1 MIIPEDVTVYDSA
14 FGSYFYLRFAGRTVT
29 VAHRYAKGRVVEYE
43 VYQEGFWHNS
53 YHRSLTEALE
63 AAFRKITDM
72 RDMGIAIE
80 HRRDGVHTTNRFTD
94 QSARVELVVGELSSV
109 HRLFV
114 AVAGHLDANSHVL
127 TRSQLDADALL
138 SRASRADTPSRMRT
152 AIAFIVESL
161 REQAAVLD
169 TIAGQ
174 RDVDPPRPPRD
185 DSLEERPSTNLTW
198 DARFLR
204 SLASVI
210 EKDAAPRG
218 LKVGDF
224 VVYFR
229 NAINGSREEH
239 VCGDVESAQLLAKTH
254 RPFNNTDVRIRKVIS
269 LHYDSPVMD
278 DVVWEFGDQVSV
290 PSRLDCWRTNST
302 TSQPRSTTSPRFR
315 SGSEATRVNSTTEAS
330 GNADVVRRIA
340 RVSTE
345 PNMYIPRY

>member
-1 MIIPEDVTVYDSA
+1 M
-14 FGSYFYLRFAGRTVT
+14 
-29 VAHRYAKGRVVEYE
+29 
-43 VYQEGFWHNS
+43 
-53 YHRSLTEALE
+53 
-63 AAFRKITDM
+63 
-72 RDMGIAIE
+72 
-80 HRRDGVHTTNRFTD
+80 
-94 QSARVELVVGELSSV
+94 
-109 HRLFV
+109 
-114 AVAGHLDANSHVL
+114 
-127 TRSQLDADALL
+127 
-138 SRASRADTPSRMRT
+138 
-152 AIAFIVESL
+152 
-161 REQAAVLD
+161 
-169 TIAGQ
+169 
-174 RDVDPPRPPRD
+174 RPPRG
-185 DSLEERPSTNLTW
+185 P
-198 DARFLR
+198 
-204 SLASVI
+204 
-210 EKDAAPRG
+210 
-218 LKVGDF
+218 KVGDF

-290 PSRLDCWRTNST
+290 PSRLDCWQTNST

>member
-1 MIIPEDVTVYDSA
+1 MSSADYYANLADVRDNEALTGVIIPEDVTVYDSA

-29 VAHRYAKGRVVEYE
+29 VAHRYAKGRVVEYA

-80 HRRDGVHTTNRFTD
+80 HRRVGVHTTNRFTD
-94 QSARVELVVGELSSV
+94 QSARAELVVGELSSV

-152 AIAFIVESL
+152 AIAFIVERL

-204 SLASVI
+204 RLASVI
-210 EKDAAPRG
+210 EKDAAPARPQG
-218 LKVGDF
+218 RRLCRVLPQRDQRQQGGA
-224 VVYFR
+224 R
-229 NAINGSREEH
+229 ARRRRERAAAGEDPPAVQQH
-239 VCGDVESAQLLAKTH
+239 RRPDPESHKPAPRLPRDGRR
-254 RPFNNTDVRIRKVIS
+254 RPQ
-269 LHYDSPVMD
+269 
-278 DVVWEFGDQVSV
+278 G
-290 PSRLDCWRTNST
+290 
-302 TSQPRSTTSPRFR
+302 
-315 SGSEATRVNSTTEAS
+315 
-330 GNADVVRRIA
+330 VRRPG
-340 RVSTE
+340 VSSQST
-345 PNMYIPRY
+345 